1 MQALPSIAFGG
12 FSGSAKGVTAR
23 QVDGRTILSVRS
35 WPTGVA
41 TNAQVVRRAS
51 MAKITKSYQTL
62 TDAQMQEWERL
73 AEHASGASV
82 FGQKAQLTGINMYV
96 RLNANRAMAGEA
108 LIADAPASVGA
119 VPNVAYEEVYVTPSL
134 VAFTGIK
141 HQSSPY
147 KLVVKM
153 SAPQS
158 PGVSSGWSKTV
169 IISSDVEDDWGEAD
183 VTTFY
188 LKTLG
193 ISPVKGQKVFIE
205 TYWLDT
211 STGFTGQTFNDSIVC
226 VGDGESGYTPRK
238 RVTTDSL
245 VPDHEQHVSSIDV
258 DFSSG
263 GPVVFFD
270 AMCLG
275 HSNVASSEAYLDY
288 DIPAELR
295 GTSWALGRGTGED
308 GKITAQ
314 SYVIWIYGPSY
325 GDPSRI
331 VFAHRGGYYNQHSE
345 VLGPGI
351 LY

>member
-62 TDAQMQEWERL
+62 SDDQMQEWERL
-73 AEHASGASV
+73 AEHASGTSV
-82 FGQKAQLTGINMYV
+82 FGQKAQLSGINMYV
-96 RLNANRAMAGEA
+96 RLNANRVMAGEE
-108 LIADAPASVGA
+108 LIADAPASLES
-119 VPNVAYEEVYVTPSL
+119 VPNVAYDEVYVTPSL

-141 HQSSPY
+141 HQSEPL

-211 STGFTGQTFNDSIVC
+211 STGFTGQTFNDSVVC

-238 RVTTDSL
+238 RVTNDSL
-245 VPDHEQHVSSIDV
+245 IPDHEQHVSSIDV
-258 DFSSG
+258 DFSTGS
-263 GPVVFFD
+263 PVIEFD

-275 HSNVASSEAYLDY
+275 HSNVASSEAYLED
-288 DIPAELR
+288 DLPVELR
-295 GTSWALGRGTGED
+295 GTSWALGRGNGED
-308 GKITAQ
+308 GKLTAQ
-314 SYVIWIYGPSY
+314 SYIIWLYGASY
-325 GDPSRI
+325 GDPARI
-331 VFAHRGGYYNQHSE
+331 VFAHRGGYYVKPTE
-345 VLGPGI
+345 VLGPGVI
-351 LY
+351 Y